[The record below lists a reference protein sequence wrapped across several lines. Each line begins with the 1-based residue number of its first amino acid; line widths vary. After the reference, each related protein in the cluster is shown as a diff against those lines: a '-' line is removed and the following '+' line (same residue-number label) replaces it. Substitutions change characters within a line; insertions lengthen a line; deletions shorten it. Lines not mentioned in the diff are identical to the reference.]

1 MPIEML
7 SEARKRKENGQRGV
21 ALIITLLLLILLVA
35 LTLAMV
41 ISTSSDTLINH
52 YYRNFRSS
60 FYAADSGAN
69 IARQYMSS
77 QLAAAAITAG
87 TNFSSTGTPPLQ
99 SSDAATALSN
109 TLTQFANPTTILAGS
124 AVNSWPSNFQIVAS
138 QSGTVGTT
146 LSTTPTCQPIFN
158 APNAGTGTVSPAA
171 GPYNCTTSYPTCT
184 GACTGFGITD
194 FVYTFPYTI
203 TAIGH
208 SQANEQQMVEDEG
221 NITLNV
227 HVAAA
232 TGSTTNF
239 AAYGMFIDQNPI
251 CDGSYL
257 VAGTISGPAFTNG
270 AWTFGNSGSYTFTGK
285 VGSVSPQFGWQ
296 GGSCTQS
303 GTYPQAG
310 FSTTFQSSVSLGA
323 TAVPLPGNDF
333 NQKEAVVDTV
343 GNLGS
348 ISNAQM
354 NAALKEYN
362 GTAYPAAGTSN
373 PGVYMGYSTT
383 VVSGVTTHTMTG
395 GGIYVEGS
403 ANSVVLSTANPTISG
418 TVHNQQLFTIV
429 QGTGSS
435 AVTTTIT
442 VDLTSNTTTMAS
454 KTGSGSTTTTTI
466 VGVPENDSSGTPT
479 EGTMLYVDGTI
490 DSLSGPSSG
499 AAIQNGSA
507 VTVDAGNAGD
517 IDITGNITY
526 ATEPV
531 TLTQNQ
537 IPGTPADTLIPGN
550 NNGQVLGL
558 FTAGGNVNLEVP
570 TSGQNLEIDASIA
583 TIVSGGSGGLVNPG
597 NAINTLTI
605 VGGRIQNTIQNINT
619 TTRNVWFDQRFAQ
632 GGFSPPWFPST
643 TITPAATDSVTS
655 VIPSAQRTQWL
666 SLD

>member
-1 MPIEML
+1 
-7 SEARKRKENGQRGV
+7 
-21 ALIITLLLLILLVA
+21 
-35 LTLAMV
+35 
-41 ISTSSDTLINH
+41 
-52 YYRNFRSS
+52 
-60 FYAADSGAN
+60 
-69 IARQYMSS
+69 
-77 QLAAAAITAG
+77 
-87 TNFSSTGTPPLQ
+87 
-99 SSDAATALSN
+99 
-109 TLTQFANPTTILAGS
+109 
-124 AVNSWPSNFQIVAS
+124 
-138 QSGTVGTT
+138 
-146 LSTTPTCQPIFN
+146 
-158 APNAGTGTVSPAA
+158 
-171 GPYNCTTSYPTCT
+171 
-184 GACTGFGITD
+184 
-194 FVYTFPYTI
+194 
-203 TAIGH
+203 
-208 SQANEQQMVEDEG
+208 
-221 NITLNV
+221 
-227 HVAAA
+227 
-232 TGSTTNF
+232 
-239 AAYGMFIDQNPI
+239 
-251 CDGSYL
+251 
-257 VAGTISGPAFTNG
+257 
-270 AWTFGNSGSYTFTGK
+270 
-285 VGSVSPQFGWQ
+285 
-296 GGSCTQS
+296 
-303 GTYPQAG
+303 
-310 FSTTFQSSVSLGA
+310 
-323 TAVPLPGNDF
+323 
-333 NQKEAVVDTV
+333 VDTV

-537 IPGTPADTLIPGN
+537 IPGTSADTLIPGN